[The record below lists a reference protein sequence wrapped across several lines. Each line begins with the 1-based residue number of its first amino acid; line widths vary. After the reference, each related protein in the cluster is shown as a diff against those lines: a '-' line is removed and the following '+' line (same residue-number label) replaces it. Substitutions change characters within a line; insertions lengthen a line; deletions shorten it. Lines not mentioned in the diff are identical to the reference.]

1 MRRPREFPHIDPPFK
16 DSSSGPSRWR
26 RVKTLLSPHDGVK
39 VYYAVNQR
47 LDDGLQLPKD
57 FDVEKIPQALLSGLR
72 GQQWCHVIQ
81 SLLELH
87 DDRVVKLYG
96 VWQDAEHIYVV
107 REHCGME
114 VITDQ
119 GKREV
124 RDVFTAVTCGGL
136 PWKSEH
142 QRQAATRSL
151 ETLASM
157 HSKGLTH
164 PDLRYEHIVLDSAG
178 ATKIDYSNFTPASYV
193 SSGHFGTSEAKKR
206 DVLKLGIALFA
217 LFFGQNAPLAIQP
230 TSVQEASASNFL
242 AHLMH
247 PNANNRPSIEAALSH
262 PWLASTLRGENADA
276 PVNVPL
282 VTAPNIAET
291 DVESGTACSNAI
303 VGSPL
308 VSSWQDN
315 QVNVALG
322 GQ

>member
-1 MRRPREFPHIDPPFK
+1 MRSLREFPLIDPPFK
-16 DSSSGPSRWR
+16 DSISSPSRWR

-39 VYYAVNQR
+39 VYYAFNQR
-47 LDDGLQLPKD
+47 LDDGLQLPED

-72 GQQWCHVIQ
+72 GQQWCDMIQ

-87 DDRVVKLYG
+87 DERVVQLYG
-96 VWQDAEHIYVV
+96 VWQDGEHIYVV

-119 GKREV
+119 GKQKV

-136 PWKSEH
+136 PWKSEN
-142 QRQAATRSL
+142 QRQTAARSL

-178 ATKIDYSNFTPASYV
+178 ATKIDYSNITPASYV

-217 LFFGQNAPLAIQP
+217 LFFGQHAPLAIQP

-262 PWLASTLRGENADA
+262 PWLSSTLGGENADA
-276 PVNVPL
+276 PIDVP
-282 VTAPNIAET
+282 VVIAPTSAEP
-291 DVESGTACSNAI
+291 DVESGTPCSNT
-303 VGSPL
+303 VSSPL
-308 VSSWQDN
+308 VSSWHDN
-315 QVNVALG
+315 QVNMALG